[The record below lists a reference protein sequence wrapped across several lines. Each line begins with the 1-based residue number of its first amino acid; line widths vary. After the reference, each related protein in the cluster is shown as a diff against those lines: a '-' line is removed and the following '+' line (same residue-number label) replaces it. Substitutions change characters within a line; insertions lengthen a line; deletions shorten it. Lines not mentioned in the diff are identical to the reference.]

1 MTVPE
6 PAPAASPV
14 ATSAAVDAVAKDST
28 PVAPPLPGTA
38 VAGYTTEINE
48 DTTLEELA
56 KKFGFGVAELKKLNP
71 EIPADGKVR
80 AGSVIKLP

>member
-1 MTVPE
+1 M
-6 PAPAASPV
+6 APA
-14 ATSAAVDAVAKDST
+14 
-28 PVAPPLPGTA
+28 LPGTA
-38 VAGYTTEINE
+38 AAGYTTEINE
-48 DTTLEELA
+48 DTTLDELA

>member
-1 MTVPE
+1 MPE
-6 PAPAASPV
+6 PAPVSAPIAS
-14 ATSAAVDAVAKDST
+14 SAAVDAVAKDAT
-28 PVAPPLPGTA
+28 PVAPALPGTA
-38 VAGYTTEINE
+38 AAGYTTEINE
-48 DTTLEELA
+48 DTTLDELA